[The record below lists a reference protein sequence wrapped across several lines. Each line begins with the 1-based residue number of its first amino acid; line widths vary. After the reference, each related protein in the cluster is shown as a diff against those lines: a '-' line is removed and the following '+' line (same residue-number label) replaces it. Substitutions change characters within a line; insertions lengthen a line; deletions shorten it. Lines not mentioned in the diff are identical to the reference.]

1 MIGVLDMKL
10 PPALD
15 LAVSIFSQ
23 RSTISFVGYSCPY
36 LLPLPLSGTNQDLTQ
51 ISLQRVETVQSHF
64 NFQIYGWIRT
74 IGTYFFIQLN
84 RKVIVDMLV
93 AIRF

>member
-1 MIGVLDMKL
+1 MVNKGVLTIEFYKSKDRSDGNMIGVLDMKL

-36 LLPLPLSGTNQDLTQ
+36 LLPLPLSGTN
-51 ISLQRVETVQSHF
+51 
-64 NFQIYGWIRT
+64 
-74 IGTYFFIQLN
+74 
-84 RKVIVDMLV
+84 
-93 AIRF
+93 

>member
-23 RSTISFVGYSCPY
+23 RSTISFVGNSCPD
-36 LLPLPLSGTNQDLTQ
+36 LLPLPLSGTN
-51 ISLQRVETVQSHF
+51 
-64 NFQIYGWIRT
+64 
-74 IGTYFFIQLN
+74 
-84 RKVIVDMLV
+84 
-93 AIRF
+93 